1 MSSLTDYANNYIKN
15 GLYITQVYINTNSE
29 GYKTVNF
36 PKNWLNNLRKTT
48 VQNWSGNIAIATG
61 HGNDCNVCVLDVDS
75 PSHRKDGVN
84 GLESIEKWQKEH
96 GAFPDT
102 RIAETPTG
110 GRHYY
115 FKVPQDIHIKRGSNL
130 LPGVDVQGDKAC
142 VIAPPS
148 VYNSKRY
155 KWINHTNIAEA
166 NDSVLELMRLK
177 QKGRTEDISLPQSSQ
192 NLDIVPEGGRTDYLV
207 KAIGLHTFKG
217 SMLDDEAIKAMV
229 RSINENKCSPPLSE
243 EELESEV
250 FPSINNFD
258 EYERE
263 DIPKEVSLVS
273 MADVQPKPIE
283 WLIPGWIPKGKI
295 TLIGADGGTGKTF
308 LWCHIVACLSAGK
321 PCFFED
327 PIEFSSNPR
336 KPMKFLV
343 LSSED
348 ELEEVLSERLIS
360 NGANMSNILSVPYT
374 DPNFE
379 YMKFNSETLKNTI
392 LEHRPDGCI
401 FDPLQSFLPPNVNM
415 GYRNQMRDALNPLV
429 ALGTETGTTMIIV
442 MHTNK
447 MSDRSGRGR
456 FADSSDIFDIARSA
470 FLLGKTKNGSL
481 YLDHAKSNYAPLNKT
496 VLYMLVDQVP
506 KFLGSTEKK
515 DWDFVHEKK
524 LERSAPARDEAKQ
537 MILDLL
543 EDQGE
548 MNIKDLNTAL
558 KEAGISD
565 ITIRRAKEELN
576 SIKKVKLYR
585 KGLGKGKGVT
595 WFISLPEED
604 KLL

>member
-15 GLYITQVYINTNSE
+15 GLYITPIKLNTKEDGSKKVIFLAGE
-29 GYKTVNF
+29 GWPEK
-36 PKNWLNNLRKTT
+36 LRKVP
-48 VQNWSGNIAIATG
+48 VQNWSGNIAIGTG
-61 HGNDCNVCVLDVDS
+61 HGNRDNICVIDVDS
-75 PSHRKDGVN
+75 PEHKRNGVN
-84 GLESIEKWQKEH
+84 GFESIEKWQAEH
-96 GAFPDT
+96 GAFPNT
-102 RIAETPTG
+102 RMAKTTTG

-115 FKVPQDIHIKRGSNL
+115 FKVPQEIHIKGRSNI
-130 LPGVDVQGDKAC
+130 LPGVDTRGDRNC
-142 VIAPPS
+142 IIAPPS
-148 VYNSKRY
+148 IYRGKYYEWLND
-155 KWINHTNIAEA
+155 IEPAEA
-166 NDSVLELMRLK
+166 NESVLELMQFK
-177 QKGRTEDISLPQSSQ
+177 AMTKKETLPQSSQ
-192 NLDIVPEGGRTDYLV
+192 NLAMVPEGGRTDYLV

-217 SMLDDEAIKAMV
+217 SMLDDEAIKAMI

-336 KPMKFLV
+336 KPMKFLI

-401 FDPLQSFLPPNVNM
+401 FDPLQSFLPSSVNM

-429 ALGTETGTTMIIV
+429 ALGTETGTTMIII

-506 KFLGSTEKK
+506 KFLGTTEKK

-524 LERSAPARDEAKQ
+524 LERSAPARDEAKK

-543 EDQGE
+543 DEQGE
-548 MNIKDLNTAL
+548 MTIKDLNTAL

-565 ITIRRAKEELN
+565 KTIRNAKEELN
-576 SIKKVKLYR
+576 SSQKVKLYR
-585 KGLGKGKGVT
+585 KGLGKGKGVE
-595 WFISLPEED
+595 WIISLPKRD

>member
-1 MSSLTDYANNYIKN
+1 MMSLTDIANSYIEQGLSIIPIKIIPKN
-15 GLYITQVYINTNSE
+15 GKKEVILPDNWPNIGRT
-29 GYKTVNF
+29 KTVSS
-36 PKNWLNNLRKTT
+36 
-48 VQNWSGNIAIATG
+48 WSSNIAILTG
-61 HGNDCNVCVLDVDS
+61 HGNKHNICVLDVDS
-75 PSHRKDGVN
+75 PDHGSNKEKGVN
-84 GLESIEKWQKEH
+84 GFESIEKWQKEH
-96 GAFPDT
+96 GSFPDT

-115 FKVPQDIHIKRGSNL
+115 FKVPQDIHIKKRSAVL
-130 LPGVDVQGDKAC
+130 LGVDVQADGSC
-142 VIAPPS
+142 IIAPPS
-148 VYNSKRY
+148 IYNGKRY
-155 KWINHTNIAEA
+155 TWINEAKIAEA
-166 NDSVLELMRLK
+166 NESVLELMNLK
-177 QKGRTEDISLPQSSQ
+177 ARTKKVELPQSSQ
-192 NLDIVPEGGRTDYLV
+192 DLDIVPEGERTDYLV
-207 KAIGLHTFKG
+207 RAISRHTFKG
-217 SMLDDEAIKAMV
+217 NMVDNEAIKAMV
-229 RSINENKCSPPLSE
+229 RNINENKCVPPLSE
-243 EELESEV
+243 EELEREV

-336 KPMKFLV
+336 KPMKFLI

-401 FDPLQSFLPPNVNM
+401 FDPLQSFLPSSVNM
-415 GYRNQMRDALNPLV
+415 SYRNHMRDALNPLV
-429 ALGTETGTTMIIV
+429 ALGTETGTTMIII

-506 KFLGSTEKK
+506 KFLGTTEKK
-515 DWDFVHEKK
+515 DWDFVHEKR

-543 EDQGE
+543 NEQGE

-565 ITIRRAKEELN
+565 KTIRTAKEDLK
-576 SIKKVKLYR
+576 SSQKVKMR
-585 KGLGKGKGVT
+585 CEGKGDKKGVK

>member
-15 GLYITQVYINTNSE
+15 GLYITQVNISTNSE

-61 HGNDCNVCVLDVDS
+61 HGNDRNVCVLDVDS

-155 KWINHTNIAEA
+155 KWINNAKIADA
-166 NDSVLELMRLK
+166 NESVLELMQHRAMTK
-177 QKGRTEDISLPQSSQ
+177 KETLPQSSQ
-192 NLDIVPEGGRTDYLV
+192 NLAMVPEGGRTDYLV
-207 KAIGLHTFKG
+207 KTIGLHTFKG

-273 MADVQPKPIE
+273 MADVQPRSIE

-336 KPMKFLV
+336 NPMKFLV

-515 DWDFVHEKK
+515 DWDFVHEKR

-548 MNIKDLNTAL
+548 MNIKDLNTSL

-565 ITIRRAKEELN
+565 KTIRNAKEDLN
-576 SIKKVKLYR
+576 STKKVKLYR
-585 KGLGKGKGVT
+585 KGLGKGKGVE

>member
-1 MSSLTDYANNYIKN
+1 MMNLKDFANSYIKQ
-15 GLYITQVYINTNSE
+15 GLYITPIKLNTKEDGSKKVIFLAGE
-29 GYKTVNF
+29 GWPEK
-36 PKNWLNNLRKTT
+36 LRKAP
-48 VQNWSGNIAIATG
+48 VQNWSGNIAIGTG
-61 HGNDCNVCVLDVDS
+61 HGNRDNVCVIDVDS
-75 PSHRKDGVN
+75 PEHKRNGVN
-84 GLESIEKWQKEH
+84 GFESIEKWQAEH
-96 GAFPDT
+96 GAFPNT
-102 RIAETPTG
+102 RMAKTATG

-115 FKVPQDIHIKRGSNL
+115 FKVPQEIHIKGRSNI
-130 LPGVDVQGDKAC
+130 LPGVDTRGDRNC
-142 VIAPPS
+142 IIAPPS
-148 VYNSKRY
+148 IYRGKYYEWLND
-155 KWINHTNIAEA
+155 IEPAEA
-166 NDSVLELMRLK
+166 NKSVLELMNYK
-177 QKGRTEDISLPQSSQ
+177 ARTKKAELPQSSQ
-192 NLDIVPEGGRTDYLV
+192 DLDMVPEGERTDYLV
-207 KAIGLHTFKG
+207 RAISRHTFKG
-217 SMLDDEAIKAMV
+217 NMVDDEAIKAMI
-229 RSINENKCSPPLSE
+229 RNINENKCVPPLSE
-243 EELESEV
+243 EELEREV

-273 MADVQPKPIE
+273 MADVQPRSIE

-360 NGANMSNILSVPYT
+360 NGANMNNILSVPYT

-565 ITIRRAKEELN
+565 KTIRNAKEELN
-576 SIKKVKLYR
+576 SSQKVKMR
-585 KGLGKGKGVT
+585 CEGKGDKKGVK

>member
-1 MSSLTDYANNYIKN
+1 MMSLTDIANSYIEQGLSIIPIKIIPKN
-15 GLYITQVYINTNSE
+15 GKKEVILPDNWPNVGRT
-29 GYKTVNF
+29 KTVSS
-36 PKNWLNNLRKTT
+36 
-48 VQNWSGNIAIATG
+48 WSSNIAILTG
-61 HGNDCNVCVLDVDS
+61 HGNRHNICVLDVDS
-75 PSHRKDGVN
+75 PDHGSNKEKGVN

-115 FKVPQDIHIKRGSNL
+115 FKVPQDIHIK
-130 LPGVDVQGDKAC
+130 GVDVQADGSC
-142 VIAPPS
+142 IIAPPTI
-148 VYNSKRY
+148 YNGKRY
-155 KWINHTNIAEA
+155 AWLNDIEPAEA
-166 NDSVLELMRLK
+166 NKSVLELMNYK
-177 QKGRTEDISLPQSSQ
+177 ARTKKAELPQSSQ
-192 NLDIVPEGGRTDYLV
+192 DLAIVPEGGRTDYLV
-207 KAIGLHTFKG
+207 RAISRHTFKG
-217 SMLDDEAIKAMV
+217 NMVDDEAIKAMI
-229 RSINENKCSPPLSE
+229 RNINENKCVPPLSE
-243 EELESEV
+243 EELEREV

-336 KPMKFLV
+336 KPMKFLI

-401 FDPLQSFLPPNVNM
+401 FDPLQSFLPSSVNM

-429 ALGTETGTTMIIV
+429 ALGTETGTTMIII

-506 KFLGSTEKK
+506 KFLGTTEKK

-524 LERSAPARDEAKQ
+524 LERSAPARDEAKK

-543 EDQGE
+543 EEHGE

-565 ITIRRAKEELN
+565 KTIRNAKEELN
-576 SIKKVKLYR
+576 SSQKVKMR
-585 KGLGKGKGVT
+585 CEGKGDKKGVK

>member
-1 MSSLTDYANNYIKN
+1 MMSLKDFANSYIKQ
-15 GLYITQVYINTNSE
+15 GLYITPIKLSTKEDGSKKVIFLAGE
-29 GYKTVNF
+29 DWPGK
-36 PKNWLNNLRKTT
+36 LRKAP
-48 VQNWSGNIAIATG
+48 VQNWSGNIAIGTG
-61 HGNDCNVCVLDVDS
+61 HGNRDNICVIDVDS
-75 PSHRKDGVN
+75 PEHKRNGVN
-84 GLESIEKWQKEH
+84 GFESIEKWQAEH
-96 GAFPDT
+96 GAFPNT
-102 RIAETPTG
+102 RMAKTATG

-115 FKVPQDIHIKRGSNL
+115 FKVPQEIHIKGRSNI
-130 LPGVDVQGDKAC
+130 LPGVDTRGDRNC
-142 VIAPPS
+142 IIAPPS
-148 VYNSKRY
+148 IYIGKYYEWLND
-155 KWINHTNIAEA
+155 IEPAEA
-166 NDSVLELMRLK
+166 NKSVLELMNYK
-177 QKGRTEDISLPQSSQ
+177 ARTKKAELPQSSQ
-192 NLDIVPEGGRTDYLV
+192 DLDMVPEGERTDYLV
-207 KAIGLHTFKG
+207 RAISRHTFKG
-217 SMLDDEAIKAMV
+217 NMADDEAIKAMI
-229 RSINENKCSPPLSE
+229 RNINENKCVPPLSE

-336 KPMKFLV
+336 KPMKFLI

-496 VLYMLVDQVP
+496 VLYMLVNQVP

-515 DWDFVHEKK
+515 DWDFVHEKR

-565 ITIRRAKEELN
+565 KTIRNAKEDLN
-576 SIKKVKLYR
+576 STKKVKLYR
-585 KGLGKGKGVT
+585 KGLGKGKGVE

>member
-1 MSSLTDYANNYIKN
+1 MTNFTDFANSYIKQ
-15 GLYITQVYINTNSE
+15 GLYITPIKLNTKEDGSKKVIFLAGE
-29 GYKTVNF
+29 GWPEK
-36 PKNWLNNLRKTT
+36 LRKVP
-48 VQNWSGNIAIATG
+48 VQNWSGNIAIGTG
-61 HGNDCNVCVLDVDS
+61 HGNRDNICVIDVDS
-75 PSHRKDGVN
+75 PEHKRNGVN
-84 GLESIEKWQKEH
+84 GFESIEKWQAEH
-96 GAFPDT
+96 GTFPNT
-102 RIAETPTG
+102 RMAKTTTG

-115 FKVPQDIHIKRGSNL
+115 FKVPQEIHIKGRSNI
-130 LPGVDVQGDKAC
+130 LPGVDTRGDRNC
-142 VIAPPS
+142 IIAPPS
-148 VYNSKRY
+148 IYRGKYYEWLND
-155 KWINHTNIAEA
+155 IEPAEA
-166 NDSVLELMRLK
+166 NESVLELMQFK
-177 QKGRTEDISLPQSSQ
+177 ARTKKAELPQSSV
-192 NLDIVPEGGRTDYLV
+192 NLAIVPEGERTDYLV
-207 KAIGLHTFKG
+207 RTISRHTFKG
-217 SMLDDEAIKAMV
+217 SMVDDEAIKAMI

-243 EELESEV
+243 EELEREV
-250 FPSINNFD
+250 FPSIHNFD

-327 PIEFSSNPR
+327 PMEFSSNPR

-360 NGANMSNILSVPYT
+360 NGANMNNILSVPYT

-379 YMKFNSETLKNTI
+379 YMKFNSKTLKNTI

-543 EDQGE
+543 DEQGE

>member
-1 MSSLTDYANNYIKN
+1 MMNLKDFANSYIKQ

-96 GAFPDT
+96 GTFPDT

-155 KWINHTNIAEA
+155 KWINNANIADA
-166 NDSVLELMRLK
+166 NDSVLELMQHRAMTK
-177 QKGRTEDISLPQSSQ
+177 KETLPQATQ
-192 NLDIVPEGGRTDYLV
+192 DLAIVPEGGRTDYLV
-207 KAIGLHTFKG
+207 KAIGRHTFKG
-217 SMLDDEAIKAMV
+217 NMVDDEAIKAMV

-263 DIPKEVSLVS
+263 DIPKEISLVS

-360 NGANMSNILSVPYT
+360 NGANMNNILSVPYT

-543 EDQGE
+543 DEQGE

-565 ITIRRAKEELN
+565 KTIRNAKEDLN
-576 SIKKVKLYR
+576 STKKVKLYR
-585 KGLGKGKGVT
+585 KGLGKRKGVE
-595 WFISLPEED
+595 WFISLHEED

>member
-1 MSSLTDYANNYIKN
+1 MNKGFGPLLPFFNCQRWD
-15 GLYITQVYINTNSE
+15 INTNSE

-115 FKVPQDIHIKRGSNL
+115 FKVPHDIHIKRGSNL

-155 KWINHTNIAEA
+155 KWINHTKIAEA
-166 NDSVLELMRLK
+166 NDSVLELMQHRAMTK
-177 QKGRTEDISLPQSSQ
+177 KETLPQSSQ
-192 NLDIVPEGGRTDYLV
+192 NLAMVPEGGRTDYLV

-217 SMLDDEAIKAMV
+217 SMLDDEDIKAMV

-273 MADVQPKPIE
+273 MADVQPKTIE

-401 FDPLQSFLPPNVNM
+401 FDPLQSFLPPNINM

-515 DWDFVHEKK
+515 DWDFVHEKR

-548 MNIKDLNTAL
+548 MNIKDLNTSL

-565 ITIRRAKEELN
+565 KTIRNAKEDLN
-576 SIKKVKLYR
+576 STKKVKLYR
-585 KGLGKGKGVT
+585 KGLGKGKGVE

>member
-1 MSSLTDYANNYIKN
+1 MMNLKDFANSYIKQ

-155 KWINHTNIAEA
+155 KWINNANIADA
-166 NDSVLELMRLK
+166 NESVLELMQLK
-177 QKGRTEDISLPQSSQ
+177 AMTKKETLPQSLQ
-192 NLDIVPEGGRTDYLV
+192 NLAMVPEGGRTDYLV
-207 KAIGLHTFKG
+207 KTIGRHTFKG
-217 SMLDDEAIKAMV
+217 NMVDDEAIKAMI
-229 RSINENKCSPPLSE
+229 RNINENKCVPPLSE

-360 NGANMSNILSVPYT
+360 NGANMNNILSVPYT

-429 ALGTETGTTMIIV
+429 ALGTETGTTMIII

-565 ITIRRAKEELN
+565 KTIRNAKEELN
-576 SIKKVKLYR
+576 SSQKVKMR
-585 KGLGKGKGVT
+585 CEGKGDKKGVK

>member
-1 MSSLTDYANNYIKN
+1 MTNFTDFANSYIKQ

-115 FKVPQDIHIKRGSNL
+115 FKVPHDIHIKRGSNL

-155 KWINHTNIAEA
+155 KWINHTKIAEA
-166 NDSVLELMRLK
+166 NDSVLELMQHRAMTK
-177 QKGRTEDISLPQSSQ
+177 KETLPQSSQ
-192 NLDIVPEGGRTDYLV
+192 NLAMVPEGGRTDYLV

-217 SMLDDEAIKAMV
+217 SMLDDEDIKAMV

-273 MADVQPKPIE
+273 MADVQPKTIE

-295 TLIGADGGTGKTF
+295 TLIGADGGTDKTF

-401 FDPLQSFLPPNVNM
+401 FDPLQSFLPPNINM

-515 DWDFVHEKK
+515 DWDFVHEKR

-548 MNIKDLNTAL
+548 MNIKDLNTSL

-565 ITIRRAKEELN
+565 KTIRNAKEDLN
-576 SIKKVKLYR
+576 STKKVKLYR
-585 KGLGKGKGVT
+585 KGLGKGKGVE

>member
-1 MSSLTDYANNYIKN
+1 MTNFTDFANSYIKQ

-84 GLESIEKWQKEH
+84 SLESIEKWQKEH

-115 FKVPQDIHIKRGSNL
+115 FKVPHDIHIKRGSNL

-155 KWINHTNIAEA
+155 KWINHTKIAEA
-166 NDSVLELMRLK
+166 NDSVLELMQHRAMTK
-177 QKGRTEDISLPQSSQ
+177 KETLPQSSQ
-192 NLDIVPEGGRTDYLV
+192 NLAMVPEGGRTDYLV

-217 SMLDDEAIKAMV
+217 SMLDDEDIKAMV

-273 MADVQPKPIE
+273 MADVQPKTIE

-401 FDPLQSFLPPNVNM
+401 FDPLQSFLPPNINM

-515 DWDFVHEKK
+515 DWDFVHEKR

-548 MNIKDLNTAL
+548 MNIKDLNTSL

-565 ITIRRAKEELN
+565 KTIRNAKEDLN
-576 SIKKVKLYR
+576 STKKVKLYR
-585 KGLGKGKGVT
+585 KGLGKGKGVE